1 MADWYYGS
9 KNHHWR
15 AACGFDSSWDG
26 YGQTF
31 RLEVGAQ
38 AEDGYSYDIY
48 GGASWEIRFN
58 GALIGSGS
66 TPYSVGANG
75 YQKLGYA
82 EVHYNRQQWDQ
93 TFQWSVKVSW
103 SSAAFGGGSSTCSGS
118 CWEAALDHHTVSYN
132 GNGGSTPAAQTKW
145 YGSVLTLHG
154 TPSRTGYGFDGW
166 RGSDGTTYAAHASY
180 TKDADLTLTAQWHT
194 LYKPPTC
201 TLKAVRTDS
210 ATDTAE
216 SPAGGYAYVTAEW
229 AVDTSATSGNASK
242 SVKLEYRASGASSWT
257 ALTTGGTQ
265 TGTSGTATA
274 HFAASTATA
283 YEVRATLTDAKQA
296 TSWTAGIG
304 YGFTTIDFGNEGRAV
319 AFGVPASRDGFT
331 LGMKSYCTG
340 PSGKVFAMPPVLYAD
355 SKPSEADVP
364 FKPCLV
370 VVKGGTLYLYE

>member
-48 GGASWEIRFN
+48 GGASWEIWFN
-58 GALIGSGS
+58 GSKIGSGS
-66 TPYSVGANG
+66 TAYSVGANG

-118 CWEAALDHHTVSYN
+118 CWESALDHHTVSYN
-132 GNGGSTPAAQTKW
+132 GNGGSTPGSQTKW
-145 YGSVLTLHG
+145 YGTILTLAG

-166 RGSDGTTYAAHASY
+166 KGSDGTTYAAGGQY
-180 TKDADLTLTAQWHT
+180 TKDADCTMTAQWHT

-201 TLKAVRTDS
+201 TLKAVRTASSS
-210 ATDTAE
+210 ATAE
-216 SPAGGYAYVTAEW
+216 SANGGYAYVTAAW
-229 AVDTSATSGNASK
+229 KVDTSATSGNAAK
-242 SVKLEYRASGASSWT
+242 SVKLEYRTSGASSWT
-257 ALTTGGTQ
+257 ALTTEGTQ

-274 HFAASTATA
+274 HFTASTTTA
-283 YEVRATLTDAKQA
+283 YEIRATLTDAKQA
-296 TSWTAGIG
+296 TSWTTGL
-304 YGFTTIDFGNEGRAV
+304 GFGSVTIDFGQQGKAV
-319 AFGVPASRDGFT
+319 GIGTPAVRSG
-331 LGMKSYCTG
+331 LSVGMSMTAVG
-340 PSGKVFAMPPVLYAD
+340 SGGGTAPMIPVLYYT
-355 SKPSEADVP
+355 SKPAESAIPV
-364 FKPCLV
+364 KPCIV
-370 VVKGGTLYLYE
+370 VLADGSMYLAT